1 MTYFKSEKKQN
12 FAIKFLCFC
21 FAFLLTLTLLVSSF
35 LVRIQ
40 NSFGATQTGKLAV
53 TPSGYDDIGEVLE
66 KLGFQADEIQEEDLA
81 SGSTLSS
88 YDAVYINCSS
98 SIDSYVED
106 AATIVRDYVK
116 NGGIIY
122 ASDYTNALMDA
133 AFPGKIN
140 FYKSSGSLDSVNA
153 ARVGNSGEVEADV
166 TDSGLAAV
174 LGKTKIKVN
183 YDLGSWAVID
193 SVGSGVQVLMKGS
206 VPITDFNFDSLQDSE
221 NLDLNNLTK
230 TLENKPLVV
239 TFSEGKGQVLYTTFH
254 NEAQKTSDTES
265 VLNWFAV
272 RAKAGKLSQAVQEL
286 ITKDGNEV
294 LQEIVDSINQGE
306 TKKYLFGA
314 SGEADFQ
321 IILNFGGSKLSLK
334 ITDPNGKE
342 VASQTVSSPP
352 YTKSIDATKGN
363 YEIEIKGV
371 EVPEKNYPFVVA
383 VGGPE
388 EAMV

>member
-1 MTYFKSEKKQN
+1 
-12 FAIKFLCFC
+12 
-21 FAFLLTLTLLVSSF
+21 
-35 LVRIQ
+35 
-40 NSFGATQTGKLAV
+40 
-53 TPSGYDDIGEVLE
+53 
-66 KLGFQADEIQEEDLA
+66 
-81 SGSTLSS
+81 
-88 YDAVYINCSS
+88 
-98 SIDSYVED
+98 
-106 AATIVRDYVK
+106 
-116 NGGIIY
+116 
-122 ASDYTNALMDA
+122 
-133 AFPGKIN
+133 
-140 FYKSSGSLDSVNA
+140 
-153 ARVGNSGEVEADV
+153 
-166 TDSGLAAV
+166 
-174 LGKTKIKVN
+174 
-183 YDLGSWAVID
+183 
-193 SVGSGVQVLMKGS
+193 MKGS

-388 EAMV
+388 EAMVKEDSGKPTTVSPSPSPKTAIEKLLGNALVLGATVAGAVILLVIIIIVIVVVMKKKGAKPVPPAPENKEEKETKEEKTSEK